1 MKILVVI
8 PTLNEKGN
16 VSLITEKILN
26 LNKDAKILF
35 IDDNSL
41 DGTRKEILSLSKKN
55 KKIKFIF
62 RKSKL
67 GIGSAHKKGINYA
80 FKKNYDIVVTMDC
93 DGTHDP
99 KYISKMLKEV
109 KKFDIINTNRFGK
122 KNAIKSW
129 SFIRKSIT
137 LIRHFLI
144 KNLLDLPYD
153 SSGGYRLYNLKT
165 VKISDI
171 NAAKHNGYSFLWESL
186 FILNEKKYLI
196 KDIEVILPT
205 RNLGNSKMSI
215 KDIVVAFFYL
225 IIFFFLR
232 KVIK

>member
-80 FKKNYDIVVTMDC
+80 FKKNYDI
-93 DGTHDP
+93 
-99 KYISKMLKEV
+99 
-109 KKFDIINTNRFGK
+109 IINLTGYIDNQ
-122 KNAIKSW
+122 
-129 SFIRKSIT
+129 SFEKFNLNNFEKTIRANSI
-137 LIRHFLI
+137 IPMI
-144 KNLLDLPYD
+144 
-153 SSGGYRLYNLKT
+153 
-165 VKISDI
+165 I
-171 NAAKHNGYSFLWESL
+171 
-186 FILNEKKYLI
+186 
-196 KDIEVILPT
+196 
-205 RNLGNSKMSI
+205 
-215 KDIVVAFFYL
+215 IVNQ
-225 IIFFFLR
+225 
-232 KVIK
+232 